1 MVTSITEP
9 CKKKCRVTDWKLHYE
24 VDVVSQVFRSGILSN
39 FEEI

>member
-9 CKKKCRVTDWKLHYE
+9 CKNKCYVTEWKLRYE

-39 FEEI
+39 FEGI

>member
-9 CKKKCRVTDWKLHYE
+9 CKNKCVTEWKLRYE

-39 FEEI
+39 FEGV